1 MLQSVTLTTLPP
13 DPVQSCGYDVVRT
26 HNPVYFNIHR
36 PPLWFTTI
44 HWNFDFGLIPYN
56 HHGHYH
62 IIGCYSWLLSTWPS
76 PPYSH
81 FPQHS
86 LRVETAPFMGEYWK
100 CPEQS
105 HLPVRHRW
113 PHHGPIFIYSVSS
126 CLSLH
131 STPISISYILPTV
144 TRRLPSVVTT
154 TPTEGKSSFTFH
166 FFLSYS
172 LYYLTVVTYLQQV
185 CSSQYSRYHH
195 TDWGYL
201 FTTGYGPRQR
211 LINQPKQNTN
221 IRPYY
226 LSPTT
231 TLGSANLNNLNHTTF
246 YWQ

>member
-1 MLQSVTLTTLPP
+1 LWHWQPYHPIQFNHVDTTWFELTTRFISTSTTPILL
-13 DPVQSCGYDVVRT
+13 STTRFAT
-26 HNPVYFNIHR
+26 IWHR
-36 PPLWFTTI
+36 
-44 HWNFDFGLIPYN
+44 NFDFGLIPYN

-62 IIGCYSWLLSTWPS
+62 IIGCYSWLLSMWPS

-105 HLPVRHRW
+105 RLPVCHRW
-113 PHHGPIFIYSVSS
+113 PHHSPIFIYSVSS

-131 STPISISYILPTV
+131 SAPISISYILPTV

-154 TPTEGKSSFTFH
+154 TPTEGKSSFTCY

-195 TDWGYL
+195 TDWG
-201 FTTGYGPRQR
+201 QR
-211 LINQPKQNTN
+211 
-221 IRPYY
+221 
-226 LSPTT
+226 
-231 TLGSANLNNLNHTTF
+231 
-246 YWQ
+246 